1 MPMVGGSDERMSE
14 RGQSTVEYLLVLM
27 AFLAI
32 VLAMGSLWHAAQDG
46 RLAEIA
52 RDASSHGFE
61 EGFVGMAQDL
71 LAY

>member
-1 MPMVGGSDERMSE
+1 
-14 RGQSTVEYLLVLM
+14 M

-46 RLAEIA
+46 RLAELA
-52 RDASSHGFE
+52 RDASSHNAQG
-61 EGFVGMAQDL
+61 GLVGMAQDL

>member
-1 MPMVGGSDERMSE
+1 MDGGSHERMSE
-14 RGQSTVEYLLVLM
+14 RGQSTLEYLLVLM

-46 RLAEIA
+46 RLAELA
-52 RDASSHGFE
+52 RDASSHSFQ

>member
-1 MPMVGGSDERMSE
+1 MPMAGGKDERMSDQ
-14 RGQSTVEYLLVLM
+14 GQSTLEYLLVLM

-46 RLAEIA
+46 RIAELA
-52 RDASSHGFE
+52 RDASSHGFQ

>member
-1 MPMVGGSDERMSE
+1 MAGGSDERMSE
-14 RGQSTVEYLLVLM
+14 CGQSTVEYLLVLM

-32 VLAMGSLWHAAQDG
+32 VLAMGSIWHAAQDG

-52 RDASSHGFE
+52 RDASSHSFR
-61 EGFVGMAQDL
+61 EGVVGMAQDL

>member
-1 MPMVGGSDERMSE
+1 MAGGSDERMSK

-32 VLAMGSLWHAAQDG
+32 VLALGSVWHAAQDG
-46 RLAEIA
+46 RLAELA
-52 RDASSHGFE
+52 RDASSHVFE

>member
-1 MPMVGGSDERMSE
+1 MPMAGGNNEHRSDW
-14 RGQSTVEYLLVLM
+14 GQSTLEYLLVLM

-52 RDASSHGFE
+52 CEASSHSFQ